1 MPLSRLENFLK
12 NAEGN
17 ILYVNPSDFDATDSI
32 ENRGNSQTRPFK
44 TIQRALI
51 EAARFS
57 YQVGKNNDKIDKTT
71 ILAYPGVHY
80 IDNRPGF
87 TVTNNG
93 GNAEYKC
100 RKNAGY
106 QTTSLTQFTTETN
119 FDVLDPNN
127 ELYKYN
133 STEGGAIMPRGTSI
147 IGLDL
152 RKTKL
157 RPLFVPDPADDNMEY
172 AGLLRVTGTCYFTA
186 FTIFDA
192 DITKTAYYDYDSN
205 RKKPSYSH
213 HKLATFT
220 YADGINNVLIDGVDS
235 GLTDLDMFYFKVA
248 KAYGDASGRPVGDYP
263 TFDDFEP
270 SVDEFRIVGD
280 LQSDPVGVTSIKA
293 GDGNTPTATIT
304 VDTNKAHGLFK
315 DTPVLISG
323 ITTAITSYNGS
334 FLVGD
339 ILSPTRFTFQ
349 TSNVPGNALP
359 TAQEIQNSSIVVES
373 DTVGSASPYIFNVSL
388 RSVFGMNGLDCDGD
402 KATGFKSMVC
412 AQFTGISIQKDD
424 NAFILYNP
432 TTAIFNDTTTVAES
446 EKPLHSNSRA
456 IYKPNYETSHM
467 RTRNNSVIQL
477 VSVFAIAYARHF
489 HAERGGDASI
499 TNSNSNF
506 GQTALEASG
515 FRPESFDR
523 DDTGYITH
531 IIPPREITR
540 EDSTVSW
547 LTIDTTK
554 TIGVGVTDRL
564 YLFGYNNEEIIPPHE
579 IDSFKIGA
587 RKDDRLFLS
596 LVNTLSGQAVQ
607 ETYESP
613 ILMQVSSGIGTSSVK
628 EYEVIRNSGVNAII
642 SNVIQFKTTHQLV
655 NGEKVRVFSNTGE
668 TPSGIIN
675 DKVYFAIAGG
685 TLAAD
690 RIQLASTFN
699 DAAARRPITGI
710 SNGGGKLTVRSTVS
724 DKTPG
729 DPGHPMQYDET
740 TYTIGGVSN
749 TVGGWYV
756 LGHPST
762 TFNGI
767 FPALNTIGVGVIGE
781 ETGTTFIKRRVD
793 NRGLLDRVY
802 RARYV
807 IPKEHINAR
816 APKPGFILQESKT
829 VGVGSASFLSADLSN
844 PTQLKN
850 VKIIKTA
857 TYNSQTLTFTTEE
870 PHRLQKGDTVTVRN
884 IVSVNNTV
892 GNQKL
897 GYNGVHPITDVTSTK
912 KFTVSGITT
921 DPGLFLNQV
930 NQRTTQQQI
939 EALPTVQRS
948 KANDSFA
955 VYRVQENKP
964 HVPGTSGQD
973 GVYNVILVCSSIP
986 LDKDLGFGVSTKSFS
1001 QDVRN
1006 LYPQQDRDNYDSD
1019 PEPTVTHA
1027 SASVIGDVVTSD
1039 KKRSITKESLGYFMQ
1054 GQQVG
1059 FAATGAV
1066 ITGTGNTTVT
1076 LFTEVEHNFNSVKS
1090 VSLITPGAGYNN
1102 GSGIATVI
1110 YAADLE
1116 NAALIGQN
1124 ASAKITVSSAGT
1136 ITDVSLVDGGCG
1148 YGIGNTMTVSSF
1160 PAGAPSVTGV
1170 VSVTSIFNN
1179 IGDGLNLSGFEDPK
1193 LNGTF
1198 KIVDI
1203 PTSKSVSVEIG
1214 TSRNLEPYFKERDDR
1229 RSPTYHLS
1237 NIGVGITYIDV
1248 TGETGLTT
1256 IRTDGNHSLVPGNA
1270 FVIQGTK
1277 NSLFDDRKL
1286 VVDGVEDDIPLR
1298 SITCN
1303 VGIITSGI
1311 ATSYITTDTRLFGTG
1326 ISANGKSLSAGENNL
1341 AGRGS
1346 YFYTGISTTL
1356 NAPLTS
1362 TDTTITLSS
1371 TEGFRRG
1378 DYCII
1383 NGEIVRFTNDNIN
1396 NILRGQFGTLASPA
1410 ITGTTIKKIK
1420 VLAMELRRPSILR
1433 ASGHTFEY
1441 LGYGSGNYSTSLPQ
1455 KQDRVLSDTE
1465 SLTAQKKE
1473 LDGGTVVYT
1482 GMNDSG
1488 DFFTGYKKLS
1498 SITGEEEV
1506 LEAPVFTYVGDDAE
1520 AETIKRASGVF
1531 DEVLIRES
1539 LTVEGGD
1546 NNNRTT
1552 QFYGPVNMT
1561 EKLTNTSDD
1570 GVETVNISLRG
1581 DAPQGKLITVG
1592 ISTPI
1597 TAARSGDLSFAGVP
1611 NAGGYLGHIFAEG
1624 EWRRFGAVSQERDRD
1639 FHKFDQIGIGQSGV
1653 GIFNFRDSLEVNG
1666 VAKIKDLFVSG
1677 VVTFAAD
1684 QSFAGVSYD
1693 SLVIKKNAN
1702 FWGYN
1707 TTGGISYDGI
1717 PWENHGFYTQV
1728 HEAGTSRLYNM
1739 EVVGTYT
1746 TFKPSSAIHFE
1757 GPWKSTFA
1765 GVSTFAGTLKV
1776 GNLEST
1782 GGTFNGTFVNAD
1794 NASINVLEA
1803 VTQLYASAGIVTD
1816 LIVTDAAI
1824 SKNYSDIGIT
1834 TLSHVGTEYVN
1845 QANIFTGIVTNLSV
1859 TNSATIANET
1869 VTNATITNL
1878 TVPSAGGGNADIELA
1893 NIADLTCTDITFTDD
1908 LIGPDAY
1915 FSNDVDSD
1923 GLTTRYIGSK
1933 YPATPGSEAQQ
1944 LTIFAN
1950 AGIYT
1955 CIVGFAATIERINM
1969 VPGGDGLCAPKV
1981 TADVGIITALN
1992 AGATGSMSIDAGSA
2006 GQIKSFQFESIA
2018 TNVPPIKTSSQVKC
2032 VNLNADLLDGKTTY
2046 DSNWTAS
2053 NGASIVARDS
2063 NGSTKVK
2070 DITATGIFQGGSGAF
2085 PVSITGNNAT
2095 IGGNNEIS
2103 NLTVTGTF
2111 VADTGTEFNGNSLT
2125 ATTATNVVGGAN
2137 RIPYNNATNQ
2147 TTTDADLQFNGNKL
2161 TVKDLDVTGTFT
2173 ANIAPLVPTLS
2184 NNVAGAANRVIYNS
2198 ATNTT
2203 ATSNNLQFDGTN
2215 LTVGG
2220 DITAFASDMR
2230 LKTNLE
2236 QIEGAVSKV
2245 CKLSG
2250 FTYEFNETGRGLDLP
2265 AGRHS
2270 GVSAQDVLEVLPE
2283 AVACRP
2289 MDDYLTVKY
2298 EKLVPLLIEAIK
2310 ELKGEIDDLKS
2321 K

>member
-57 YQVGKNNDKIDKTT
+57 YQTGQNNDKIDRTT

-93 GNAEYKC
+93 GSAEFKQ
-100 RKNAGY
+100 RKNAGW
-106 QTTSLTQFTTETN
+106 TNTSLTQFTTESN
-119 FDVLDPNN
+119 FDILDPNN

-147 IGLDL
+147 IGFDL

-157 RPLFVPDPADDNMEY
+157 RPLYVPDPTDDNMEY
-172 AGLLRVTGTCYFTA
+172 AGVLRVTGTCYFTA

-192 DITKTAYYDYDSN
+192 DIQKTAYYDYDSN
-205 RKKPSYSH
+205 VKTPTFSH
-213 HKLATFT
+213 HKLATFSF
-220 YADGINNVLIDGVDS
+220 ADGMNNVLIGGTDS
-235 GLTDLDMFYFKVA
+235 QLTDLDMYYFKVA
-248 KAYGDASGRPVGDYP
+248 KAYGDSSGRPVGDYP
-263 TFDDFEP
+263 TFTDFEP
-270 SVDEFRIVGD
+270 NVDEFRIVGD

-304 VDTNKAHGLFK
+304 VNTSKAHGLFK
-315 DTPVLISG
+315 DTPVLIAG
-323 ITTAITSYNGS
+323 ITTAISSYNGS
-334 FLVGD
+334 FLVD
-339 ILSPTRFTFQ
+339 EVLNDNQFTFQ

-359 TAQEIQNSSIVVES
+359 TAQEIQNSSVIVES
-373 DTVGSASPYIFNVSL
+373 DTVGSASPYVFNCSL
-388 RSVFGMNGLDCDGD
+388 RSVYGMNGLDCDGD

-424 NAFILYNP
+424 NAFVLYNP
-432 TTAIFNDTTTVAES
+432 STAIFNDTTTVSES
-446 EKPLHSNSRA
+446 DKPLHSNSRA
-456 IYKPNYETSHM
+456 IYKPSYETSHM
-467 RTRNNSVIQL
+467 RVRNNAVVQL

-506 GQTALEASG
+506 GQTGLEASG

-547 LTIDTTK
+547 LTIDTRK
-554 TIGVGVTDRL
+554 TIGVGVTDRF
-564 YLFGYNNEEIIPPHE
+564 YLFGYNSEEIVPPAE
-579 IDSFKIGA
+579 IDSFRIGA
-587 RKDDRLFLS
+587 RKDEQLHLS

-607 ETYESP
+607 ETYTSP
-613 ILMQVSSGIGTSSVK
+613 VLMQVPSGIGTSSLK

-642 SNVIQFKTTHQLV
+642 SNVIQFKTNHQLV

-668 TPSGIIN
+668 TPSGIQN
-675 DKVYFAIAGG
+675 DKIYFAIAGG

-699 DAAARRPITGI
+699 DAASRRPITGI

-724 DKTPG
+724 DKNPG
-729 DPGHPMQYDET
+729 DPGHPMQFDDG
-740 TYTIGGVSN
+740 TYTINNVPN
-749 TVGGWYV
+749 TIGGWY
-756 LGHPST
+756 LSGHPST
-762 TFNGI
+762 TFNTI

-793 NRGLLDRVY
+793 NRSLLDRVY

-807 IPKEHINAR
+807 IPKEHTNAR
-816 APKPGFILQESKT
+816 APKPGYILQESKT
-829 VGVGSASFLSADLSN
+829 VGVSSASFLSADLSN

-857 TYNSQTLTFTTEE
+857 SYSAQTLTFTTEDA
-870 PHRLQKGDTVTVRN
+870 HRLQKDDTVTIRN
-884 IVSVNNTV
+884 IDSVNNST
-892 GNQKL
+892 GIFNL
-897 GYNGVHPITDVTSTK
+897 GYNGVHPVTNVISTK
-912 KFTVSGITT
+912 KFAVAGITT
-921 DPGLFLNQV
+921 DPGVFLNQV
-930 NQRTTQQQI
+930 NQRTTQQQV

-948 KANDSFA
+948 KASDSFA

-964 HVPGTSGQD
+964 HVPGTAGQD
-973 GVYNVILVCSSIP
+973 GVYNIILTCASIP
-986 LDKDLGFGVSTKSFS
+986 LDKDLGFGVSMKSFS

-1006 LYPQQDRDNYDSD
+1006 LYPQQDRDNYNSD
-1019 PEPTVTHA
+1019 PEPTITHS
-1027 SASVIGDVVTSD
+1027 SAKVVGEVITSD
-1039 KKRSITKESLGYFMQ
+1039 KKRSITKESLAYFMQ

-1076 LFTEVEHNFNSVKS
+1076 LYTDVEHGFNQIKSLSV
-1090 VSLITPGAGYNN
+1090 TNPGAGYNN

-1116 NAALIGQN
+1116 NAALLGKN
-1124 ASAKITVSSAGT
+1124 AAAKVNVSAAGT
-1136 ITDVSLVDGGCG
+1136 ITGISLLDGGCG

-1160 PAGAPSVTGV
+1160 PAGAPSVSGV
-1170 VSVTSIFNN
+1170 VEVTGIFNN

-1214 TSRNLEPYFKERDDR
+1214 TSRNLQPYFIDRDDR
-1229 RSPTYHLS
+1229 RQPTYHLT
-1237 NIGVGITYIDV
+1237 NVGVGVTYIDLNREL
-1248 TGETGLTT
+1248 GIAT
-1256 IRTDGNHSLVPGNA
+1256 IRTDNNHALTAGNG

-1286 VVDGVEDDIPLR
+1286 IVDGVEDDLPLR
-1298 SITCN
+1298 SIVCN
-1303 VGIITSGI
+1303 VGIITAGI
-1311 ATSYITTDTRLFGTG
+1311 ATDYLVGDTRLFGSG
-1326 ISANGKSLSAGENNL
+1326 ISANGKPLTAGENNL
-1341 AGRGS
+1341 GGRGS
-1346 YFYTGISTTL
+1346 YFYTGISTAI

-1371 TEGFRRG
+1371 TEGFKRG
-1378 DYCII
+1378 DYCMI
-1383 NGEIVRFTNDNIN
+1383 NAEIVRFTNDNIN
-1396 NILRGQFGTLASPA
+1396 NILRGQFGTLASSA
-1410 ITGTTIKKIK
+1410 ITGTTIKKVD

-1465 SLTAQKKE
+1465 SLVAQKKE

-1552 QFYGPVNMT
+1552 QFYGPVNFT
-1561 EKLTNTSDD
+1561 EKITNTSED
-1570 GVETVNISLRG
+1570 GIETVNFSLRG
-1581 DAPQGKLITVG
+1581 DAPQGKLFTVG
-1592 ISTPI
+1592 ISTP
-1597 TAARSGDLSFAGVP
+1597 TQAARSGDISYIGVP
-1611 NAGGYLGHIFAEG
+1611 NAGGFLGHIFAEG
-1624 EWRRFGAVSQERDRD
+1624 EWRRFGVISQERDRN
-1639 FHKFDQIGIGQSGV
+1639 FIKVDQIGIGQSGV

-1677 VVTFAAD
+1677 IVTFAAN

-1693 SLVIKKNAN
+1693 TLVIKKNAN

-1707 TTGGISYDGI
+1707 TTGGISPDGL
-1717 PWENHGFYTQV
+1717 PWADHGHYTQT
-1728 HEAGTSRLYNM
+1728 HEAGTSRLYDV
-1739 EVVGTYT
+1739 ETVGTYVS
-1746 TFKPSSAIHFE
+1746 FKPASQILIE
-1757 GPWKSTFA
+1757 GPMKSTFS
-1765 GVSTFAGTLKV
+1765 GVSTFTGTLKV

-1782 GGTFNGTFVNAD
+1782 GGTFNGTFVNAT
-1794 NASINVLEA
+1794 NGSFGTLEA
-1803 VTQLYASAGIVTD
+1803 VNQLYAKAGIITDMHCTVGVVTNG
-1816 LIVTDAAI
+1816 LYA
-1824 SKNYSDIGIT
+1824 DIGIT
-1834 TLSHVGTEYVN
+1834 TLSHVTTEYVTTS
-1845 QANIFTGIVTNLSV
+1845 NIYTGIATNLTVSN
-1859 TNSATIANET
+1859 TATIANAN
-1869 VTNATITNL
+1869 VTNGTITNL
-1878 TVPSAGGGNADIELA
+1878 IVPSANGGNADIELA
-1893 NIADLTCTDITFTDD
+1893 NIKTLTSEDITFTDD

-1923 GLTTRYIGSK
+1923 GMTTRYLGSK
-1933 YPATPGSEAQQ
+1933 YGVTPGNNAHQ
-1944 LTIFAN
+1944 LTICAN

-1955 CIVGFAATIERINM
+1955 CIVGYAATLERINM
-1969 VPGGDGLCAPKV
+1969 VSGGDGLCAPKV
-1981 TADVGIITALN
+1981 YANTGIITALN
-1992 AGATGSMSIDAGSA
+1992 AGATGSMTIDAGSA
-2006 GQIKSFQFESIA
+2006 GQIKSFQFESTA
-2018 TNVPPIKTSSQVKC
+2018 TTVPPIKTSSTAKC
-2032 VNLNADLLDGKTTY
+2032 INLNADLLDGLTMK
-2046 DSNWTAS
+2046 DNNWTS
-2053 NGASIVARDS
+2053 GASIMGRDS
-2063 NGSTKVK
+2063 NGDVK
-2070 DITATGIFQGGSGAF
+2070 ARNFNGTLFQGGTGAF
-2085 PVSITGNNAT
+2085 PTGLSAGTSTLGAT
-2095 IGGNNEIS
+2095 S
-2103 NLTVTGTF
+2103 VTSLTVSGSFSATGTLQ
-2111 VADTGTEFNGNSLT
+2111 GNALT
-2125 ATTATNVVGGAN
+2125 ATTSTNV
-2137 RIPYNNATNQ
+2137 
-2147 TTTDADLQFNGNKL
+2147 K
-2161 TVKDLDVTGTFT
+2161 GT
-2173 ANIAPLVPTLS
+2173 
-2184 NNVAGAANRVIYNS
+2184 ANRVIYNS
-2198 ATNTT
+2198 STDVTT
-2203 ATSNNLQFDGTN
+2203 TSSNLQFNGTTMTVQN
-2215 LTVGG
+2215 LTVNGSLSANLSSATAGRADNVTGTGG
-2220 DITAFASDMR
+2220 RVLYNSSNNNTTTSSNLTFNGSNLTCGGNITAYSSMV
-2230 LKTNLE
+2230 LKDNVTTITDAL
-2236 QIEGAVSKV
+2236 SKV
-2245 CKLSG
+2245 LNLRGVEFDYKESG
-2250 FTYEFNETGRGLDLP
+2250 EHNIGLV
-2265 AGRHS
+2265 AEE
-2270 GVSAQDVLEVLPE
+2270 VEKVLPDLVHDNDNGIKSLAYSNIVAVLVE
-2283 AVACRP
+2283 AV
-2289 MDDYLTVKY
+2289 K
-2298 EKLVPLLIEAIK
+2298 
-2310 ELKGEIDDLKS
+2310 DLKAEVDELRSTKVDRIYKPS

>member
-32 ENRGNSQTRPFK
+32 ENKGNSQTRPFK

-57 YQVGKNNDKIDKTT
+57 YQSGQNNDKIDRTT

-80 IDNRPGF
+80 IDNRPGY
-87 TVTNNG
+87 TIRDNG
-93 GNAEYKC
+93 GTAEYKK
-100 RKNAGY
+100 RMNAGW
-106 QTTSLTQFTTETN
+106 QAATLSQFTSETN

-147 IGLDL
+147 IGFDL

-157 RPLFVPDPADDNMEY
+157 RPLYVPDPENDLLEY
-172 AGLLRVTGTCYFTA
+172 AGVLRVTGTCYFTA

-205 RKKPSYSH
+205 TKTPTFSH

-220 YADGINNVLIDGVDS
+220 FADGMNNVLIDGTDS
-235 GLTDLDMFYFKVA
+235 QLTDLDMYYFKVA
-248 KAYGDASGRPVGDYP
+248 KAYGDSSGRPVGDYP
-263 TFDDFEP
+263 TFTDFEP
-270 SVDEFRIVGD
+270 NVDEFRIVGD

-293 GDGNTPTATIT
+293 GDGNTPTSTIT
-304 VDTNKAHGLFK
+304 VNTSKAHGLFK

-323 ITTAITSYNGS
+323 ITTAINSYNGS
-334 FLVGD
+334 FLVD
-339 ILSPTRFTFQ
+339 EVLTDNQFTFQ
-349 TSNVPGNALP
+349 TSTVPGNALP
-359 TAQEIQNSSIVVES
+359 TAQEIQNSSVIVES
-373 DTVGSASPYIFNVSL
+373 DTVGSASPYVFNCSL
-388 RSVFGMNGLDCDGD
+388 RSVYGMNGLDCDGD

-432 TTAIFNDTTTVAES
+432 TTAIFNDTTTVSES
-446 EKPLHSNSRA
+446 DKPLHSNSRA
-456 IYKPNYETSHM
+456 IYKPSYETSHM
-467 RTRNNSVIQL
+467 RTRNNAVVQL

-506 GQTALEASG
+506 GQTGLEASG

-531 IIPPREITR
+531 IIPPREIVR

-547 LTIDTTK
+547 LTIDTAK

-564 YLFGYNNEEIIPPHE
+564 YLFGYNNEEIVPPHE
-579 IDSFKIGA
+579 IDSFKVGA
-587 RKDDRLFLS
+587 RKDDQLYLS

-607 ETYESP
+607 ETYQSP
-613 ILMQVSSGIGTSSVK
+613 ILMQVPSGIGTSSLK

-642 SNVIQFKTTHQLV
+642 SNVFQFKTTHQLI

-668 TPSGIIN
+668 TPSGVIN
-675 DKVYFAIAGG
+675 DKIYYAIAGG

-710 SNGGGKLTVRSTVS
+710 SNGGGKLTIRSTVS

-729 DPGHPMQYDET
+729 DPGHPLQFDEG
-740 TYTIGGVSN
+740 TYTIQNTPN

-762 TFNGI
+762 TFNTI

-781 ETGTTFIKRRVD
+781 ETGTTFLKRRVD
-793 NRGLLDRVY
+793 NRSLLDRLY

-807 IPKEHINAR
+807 IPKEHTNAR
-816 APKPGFILQESKT
+816 APKPGYILQESKT
-829 VGVGSASFLSADLSN
+829 VGVSSASFLSADLSN

-857 TYNSQTLTFTTEE
+857 TWSSQTLTFTTEE
-870 PHRLQKGDTVTVRN
+870 AHRLQKDDIVTIRN
-884 IVSVNNTV
+884 IDSVNNSTGV
-892 GNQKL
+892 FNL
-897 GYNGVHPITDVTSTK
+897 GYNGVHPVSSVISTK
-912 KFTVSGITT
+912 KFAVSGITT

-930 NQRTTQQQI
+930 NQRTTQQQV

-948 KANDSFA
+948 KASDSFA

-964 HVPGTSGQD
+964 HVPGTAGQD
-973 GVYNVILVCSSIP
+973 GVYNVILTCASVP
-986 LDKDLGFGVSTKSFS
+986 LDKDLGFGVSMKSFS

-1006 LYPQQDRDNYDSD
+1006 LYPQQDRDNYNSD
-1019 PEPTVTHA
+1019 PEPTITHS
-1027 SASVIGDVVTSD
+1027 SAKVVGEVITSD
-1039 KKRSITKESLGYFMQ
+1039 KKKSLTKESLGYFMQ

-1066 ITGTGNTTVT
+1066 ITGSGNTTVT
-1076 LFTEVEHNFNSVKS
+1076 LYTDVEHNFNSIKS
-1090 VSLITPGAGYNN
+1090 LNVTNPGAGYNN

-1110 YAADLE
+1110 YAADLD
-1116 NAALIGQN
+1116 NAALIGKN
-1124 ASAKITVSSAGT
+1124 AAAKVTVSAAGT
-1136 ITDVSLVDGGCG
+1136 ITNVSLLDGGCG

-1160 PAGAPSVTGV
+1160 PAGAPSVSGV
-1170 VSVTSIFNN
+1170 VEVTGIFNN

-1198 KIVDI
+1198 KIVDV

-1214 TSRNLEPYFKERDDR
+1214 TSRNLSPYFVERDDR
-1229 RSPTYHLS
+1229 RKPTYHLA
-1237 NIGVGITYIDV
+1237 NIGVGVTYIDV
-1248 TGETGLTT
+1248 TKATGLTT
-1256 IRTDGNHSLVPGNA
+1256 IRVDNNHALVAGNA

-1286 VVDGVEDDIPLR
+1286 VVDGVEDDLPLR

-1303 VGIITSGI
+1303 VGIITAGI
-1311 ATSYITTDTRLFGTG
+1311 STDYELTDNRLFGTG

-1341 AGRGS
+1341 GGRGS
-1346 YFYTGISTTL
+1346 YFYTGISTTI

-1371 TEGFRRG
+1371 TEGFKRG
-1378 DYCII
+1378 DYCMI
-1383 NGEIVRFTNDNIN
+1383 NAEIVRFTNDNLN
-1396 NILRGQFGTLASPA
+1396 NILRGQFGTLAASA
-1410 ITGTTIKKIK
+1410 ITGSTIKKIDI
-1420 VLAMELRRPSILR
+1420 LAMELRRPSILR

-1465 SLTAQKKE
+1465 SLVAQKKE

-1546 NNNRTT
+1546 NNNRTS
-1552 QFYGPVNMT
+1552 QFYGPVNFT
-1561 EKLTNTSDD
+1561 EKITNTSED
-1570 GVETVNISLRG
+1570 GIETVNFSLRG
-1581 DAPQGKLITVG
+1581 DAPQGKLLTVG
-1592 ISTPI
+1592 ISTP
-1597 TAARSGDLSFAGVP
+1597 TQAARSGDLSFIGVP
-1611 NAGGYLGHIFAEG
+1611 NAGGFLGHIFAEG
-1624 EWRRFGAVSQERDRD
+1624 EWRRFGVISQERDRH
-1639 FHKFDQIGIGQSGV
+1639 FIKVDQIGIGQSGV
-1653 GIFNFRDSLEVNG
+1653 GVFNFRDSLEVNG

-1677 VVTFAAD
+1677 IVTFAAN

-1693 SLVIKKNAN
+1693 TLVIKKNAN

-1717 PWENHGFYTQV
+1717 PWEQHGYYTQV
-1728 HEAGTSRLYNM
+1728 HEAGTSRLYDL
-1739 EVVGTYT
+1739 ETVGTYVS
-1746 TFKPSSAIHFE
+1746 FKPASQILIE
-1757 GPWKSTFA
+1757 GPMKSTFS
-1765 GVSTFAGTLKV
+1765 GVSTFTGTLKV

-1782 GGTFNGTFVNAD
+1782 GGTFNGTFVNAT
-1794 NASINVLEA
+1794 NGSFGTLEA
-1803 VTQLYASAGIVTD
+1803 VTQLYAKAGIITDMHCTVGVVTNG
-1816 LIVTDAAI
+1816 LYA
-1824 SKNYSDIGIT
+1824 DIGIT
-1834 TLSHVGTEYVN
+1834 TLSHVTTEYVN
-1845 QANIFTGIVTNLSV
+1845 TARIYSGIVTSLNV
-1859 TNSATIANET
+1859 TNNATIANET

-1878 TVPSAGGGNADIELA
+1878 TVPNTGSADIEV
-1893 NIADLTCTDITFTDD
+1893 ADIKALTAEDITFTDD

-1933 YPATPGSEAQQ
+1933 YTVTPGNNAEQ
-1944 LTIFAN
+1944 LTICAN

-1955 CIVGFAATIERINM
+1955 CIVGYAATLERINM
-1969 VPGGDGLCAPKV
+1969 VSSGDGLCAPKV
-1981 TADVGIITALN
+1981 YANTGIITALN
-1992 AGATGSMSIDAGSA
+1992 AGATGSMTIDAGSA
-2006 GQIKSFQFESIA
+2006 GQIKSFQFESTA
-2018 TNVPPIKTSSQVKC
+2018 TTNVPPIKTSSTAKC
-2032 VNLNADLLDGKTTY
+2032 INLNADFLDGLDTK
-2046 DSNWTAS
+2046 DNNWTS
-2053 NGASIVARDS
+2053 GASIMARDS
-2063 NGSTKVK
+2063 NGDVK
-2070 DITATGIFQGGSGAF
+2070 ARNFNGTLFQGGTGAFPSGLTAGASTLGATSVTSLTVSGAF
-2085 PVSITGNNAT
+2085 NITGGGTMQGNA
-2095 IGGNNEIS
+2095 E
-2103 NLTVTGTF
+2103 
-2111 VADTGTEFNGNSLT
+2111 T
-2125 ATTATNVVGGAN
+2125 ATTATNVVGPGGRILYNSSANITGTDDNLKFDGALLEVEDLTVN
-2137 RIPYNNATNQ
+2137 GQFIADLGLLTAPIATNVV
-2147 TTTDADLQFNGNKL
+2147 G
-2161 TVKDLDVTGTFT
+2161 G
-2173 ANIAPLVPTLS
+2173 S
-2184 NNVAGAANRVIYNS
+2184 GRVLYNS
-2198 ATNTT
+2198 STNTT
-2203 ATSNNLQFDGTN
+2203 ATSSNLTFNGTN
-2215 LTVGG
+2215 LTCGG
-2220 DITAFASDMR
+2220 NITAYSSAILKDNITTISDA
-2230 LKTNLE
+2230 LNKVLNLRGVE
-2236 QIEGAVSKV
+2236 FDYKD
-2245 CKLSG
+2245 SG
-2250 FTYEFNETGRGLDLP
+2250 QHNIGLV
-2265 AGRHS
+2265 AEE
-2270 GVSAQDVLEVLPE
+2270 VEKVLPDLVHTEDGTGIKSLAYQNIVAVLVE
-2283 AVACRP
+2283 AV
-2289 MDDYLTVKY
+2289 K
-2298 EKLVPLLIEAIK
+2298 
-2310 ELKGEIDDLKS
+2310 DLKS
-2321 K
+2321 EIDSLRKDKVDKIYNP